1 MRRGGRSKGVA
12 EVGVGQVVET
22 MILERMTTRTMPV
35 AKENDKDGVV
45 ERCDETES
53 EVLEG

>member
-1 MRRGGRSKGVA
+1 M
-12 EVGVGQVVET
+12 GVGQVVET

>member
-12 EVGVGQVVET
+12 GVGVGQVGET
-22 MILERMTTRTMPV
+22 MILESMTTHTMPV
-35 AKENDKDGVV
+35 AKENGKDGVV
-45 ERCDETES
+45 EGCDKTES